1 MRLPVHPRVLIEPP
15 LSLPDDDTGVLLLSM
30 RKVSDLVGYCAL
42 YELEDLMADMLGSGI
57 GYVTNDLSVSLA
69 RKMYKAV
76 RLLSGSRRL
85 ADTTGTVIPS
95 ITLPRQYELFFPV
108 FNHIF
113 EVFALNALADW
124 RKRCDQAVC
133 YLGEAWTSELP
144 LYLVEQLRAFDHI
157 FVGVA
162 GATEELSRLSGR
174 PCSYLP
180 RAVDALKFC
189 PYPGEPE
196 RSIDVCGI
204 GRRSSITH
212 QALLAYAQRG
222 TRFYYY
228 DTLQVRSG
236 SVNSISYGVTDAAE
250 HRLLLSNLLKR
261 SRYFIANRA
270 FADRP
275 ALTQGQEEISGR
287 YYEGAAAGAVMLGLP
302 PNSDGFRRQFDWE
315 GAIIPTEFHA
325 PDIAKTI
332 AQLDSDPARLAR
344 IRKGSVV
351 NSLLRHD
358 WVYRLR
364 TILEVLGRPP
374 TPRMLEREQQL
385 AALAASV
392 QAADGGATG

>member
-15 LSLPDDDTGVLLLSM
+15 LSLPDEDKDVLLLSM
-30 RKVSDLVGYCAL
+30 RRVSNLVGYCAL
-42 YELEDLMADMLGSGI
+42 YELEDLAADMLDSGI

-76 RLLSGSRRL
+76 RLISGSRRL
-85 ADTTGTVIPS
+85 ADTTSTVIP
-95 ITLPRQYELFFPV
+95 TAALPRQYGLFFAV

-113 EVFALNALADW
+113 EVFALNALSDW
-124 RKRCDQAVC
+124 RKRCGQAVC
-133 YLGEAWTSELP
+133 YMGEAWTSELP
-144 LYLVEQLRAFDHI
+144 LYLVEQLRSFDHI

-162 GATEELSRLSGR
+162 GSTEELSKLTGR

-189 PYPGEPE
+189 PYPSQPG

-212 QALLAYAQRG
+212 EALLDYAQRG
-222 TRFYYY
+222 NRFYYY

-236 SVNSISYGVTDAAE
+236 AVSSISYGVTDPAE
-250 HRLLLSNLLKR
+250 HRLLLANLLKR
-261 SRYFIANRA
+261 SRYFVANRA

-275 ALTQGQEEISGR
+275 ALTNGQEEISGR
-287 YYEGAAAGAVMLGLP
+287 FYEGAAAGAVMLGLP
-302 PNSDGFRRQFDWE
+302 PNSEEFRRQFDWE
-315 GAIIPTEFHA
+315 GAIVPTAFHA
-325 PDIAKTI
+325 PDIAGTI
-332 AQLDSDPARLAR
+332 AQLDADPARLAR
-344 IRKGSVV
+344 IRRASVV

-364 TILEVLGRPP
+364 SILAVLGRAP
-374 TPRMLEREQQL
+374 TPRMLAREKRL
-385 AALAASV
+385 AALAGCIG
-392 QAADGGATG
+392 DGHS

>member
-15 LSLPDDDTGVLLLSM
+15 LVLPPDDQDDNGVLLLSM

-42 YELEDLMADMLGSGI
+42 YELEDLIADLLGSGI
-57 GYVTNDLSVSLA
+57 GYVTNDFSVSLA

-95 ITLPRQYELFFPV
+95 VTLPKRYDLFLSV
-108 FNHIF
+108 FNHIY
-113 EVFALNALADW
+113 EVFALNALSDW

-162 GATEELSRLSGR
+162 GATEELSRLTGR

-189 PYPGEPE
+189 PYPTQPE

-204 GRRSSITH
+204 GRRSAVTH
-212 QALLAYAQRG
+212 EALLAYAQG
-222 TRFYYY
+222 HNRFYYY

-236 SVNSISYGVTDAAE
+236 NVNAISYGVTNPAE
-250 HRLLLSNLLKR
+250 HRLLLSNVLKR

-275 ALTQGQEEISGR
+275 LLTQGQEEISGR
-287 YYEGAAAGAVMLGLP
+287 FYEGAAAGSIMLGLP
-302 PNSDGFRRQFDWE
+302 PNSAEFREQFDWE
-315 GAIIPTEFHA
+315 GSLIPTPFHA
-325 PDIAKTI
+325 PEIADTI
-332 AQLDSDPARLAR
+332 AQLDRDPARLAR
-344 IRKGSVV
+344 LRKASVV
-351 NSLLRHD
+351 NSLRRHD

-364 TILEVLGRPP
+364 TILSVLGRQP
-374 TPRMLEREQQL
+374 TERMLARERQL
-385 AALAASV
+385 STLASSI
-392 QAADGGATG
+392 

>member
-15 LSLPDDDTGVLLLSM
+15 LALPEEDHGVLLLSM

-42 YELEDLMADMLGSGI
+42 YELEDLISELLGSGI

-76 RLLSGSRRL
+76 RLLSGSRQL
-85 ADTTGTVIPS
+85 AHTTGTVIPTV
-95 ITLPRQYELFFPV
+95 TLPHRYELFLSV
-108 FNHIF
+108 FNHIY
-113 EVFALNALADW
+113 EVFALNALSDW
-124 RKRCDQAVC
+124 RERCDQAVC

-144 LYLVEQLRAFDHI
+144 VYLVEQLRGFDHI

-162 GATEELSRLSGR
+162 GATEELSRLTGR

-189 PYPGEPE
+189 PYPTQPV

-204 GRRSSITH
+204 GRRSPITH
-212 QALLAYAQRG
+212 EALLRYAQSQN
-222 TRFYYY
+222 RFYYY

-236 SVNSISYGVTDAAE
+236 NVSAISYGVTNPAE

-287 YYEGAAAGAVMLGLP
+287 FYEGAAAGAVMLGLP
-302 PNSDGFRRQFDWE
+302 PNSQEFREQFDWE

-325 PDIAKTI
+325 PAIADTI
-332 AQLDSDPARLAR
+332 AQLDRDPARIAR
-344 IRKGSVV
+344 IRKASVV

-364 TILEVLGRPP
+364 TILDLLGRKP
-374 TPRMLEREQQL
+374 TERMLAREKQL
-385 AALAASV
+385 ASLAASI
-392 QAADGGATG
+392 

>member
-15 LSLPDDDTGVLLLSM
+15 LSLPDDDNSVLLLSM
-30 RKVSDLVGYCAL
+30 RRVSDLVGYCAL
-42 YELEDLMADMLGSGI
+42 YELEDLISDLIGAGI

-85 ADTTGTVIPS
+85 ADTTGSVIPTVS
-95 ITLPRQYELFFPV
+95 LPRRYELFFPV

-113 EVFALNALADW
+113 EVFALNALSDW
-124 RKRCDQAVC
+124 RQRCDQAVC

-144 LYLVEQLRAFDHI
+144 LYLVEQLRSFDHI

-162 GATEELSRLSGR
+162 GATEALSKLSGR

-189 PYPGEPE
+189 PYPAEPV

-204 GRRSSITH
+204 GRRSPITH
-212 QALLAYAQRG
+212 AALLAYAQSDA
-222 TRFYYY
+222 RFYYY

-236 SVNSISYGVTDAAE
+236 AVSSISYGVTDPAE

-275 ALTQGQEEISGR
+275 SLTRGQEEISGR

-302 PNSDGFRRQFDWE
+302 PDSEEFRNQFDWE
-315 GAIIPTEFHA
+315 GAVIPTEFHA
-325 PDIAKTI
+325 AHIGEIIAE
-332 AQLDSDPARLAR
+332 LDRDPARIAR
-344 IRKGSVV
+344 IRRQGVV

-364 TILEVLGRPP
+364 TILEVLGRAP
-374 TPRMLEREQQL
+374 TERMLTRERQL
-385 AALAASV
+385 RTLAASIS
-392 QAADGGATG
+392 AAG

>member
-15 LSLPDDDTGVLLLSM
+15 VVLPETDNGVLLLSM
-30 RKVSDLVGYCAL
+30 RRVSNLVGYCAL
-42 YELEDLMADMLGSGI
+42 YELEDLIAELLGSGI
-57 GYVTNDLSVSLA
+57 GYVTNDFSVSLA

-85 ADTTGTVIPS
+85 ADTTGTVIP
-95 ITLPRQYELFFPV
+95 TLALPRRYELFVSV
-108 FNHIF
+108 FNHIY
-113 EVFALNALADW
+113 EVFALNALSDW
-124 RKRCDQAVC
+124 RERCDQAVC

-144 LYLVEQLRAFDHI
+144 VYLVEQLRAFDHI

-162 GATEELSRLSGR
+162 GATEALSKLTGR

-189 PYPGEPE
+189 PYPAQPE

-204 GRRSSITH
+204 GRRSAVTH
-212 QALLAYAQRG
+212 DALLAYAQSQN
-222 TRFYYY
+222 RFYYY

-236 SVNSISYGVTDAAE
+236 KVSAISYGVTNPAE

-287 YYEGAAAGAVMLGLP
+287 YYEGAAAGAIMLGLP
-302 PNSDGFRRQFDWE
+302 PNSAEFRRQFDWQD
-315 GAIIPTEFHA
+315 AIIPTEFHA
-325 PDIAKTI
+325 PAIADVI
-332 AQLDSDPARLAR
+332 AQLDRDPARIAR
-344 IRKGSVV
+344 ARKASVV

-364 TILEVLGRPP
+364 TILDVLGRAP
-374 TPRMLEREQQL
+374 TARMLARERQL
-385 AALAASV
+385 TTLAGSI
-392 QAADGGATG
+392 